1 VKAVQV
7 AEPGTARVSDVGE
20 PKLRGPQD
28 AIVKVT
34 AAAICGADLF
44 PLHGMTPGF
53 DPATVLGHE
62 FAGVITDLGDAVD
75 LLEVGQRVVSSAA

>member
-1 VKAVQV
+1 MKAVRVGERGV
-7 AEPGTARVSDVGE
+7 ATVTDVAE

-53 DPATVLGHE
+53 DPGRCWGTS
-62 FAGVITDLGDAVD
+62 
-75 LLEVGQRVVSSAA
+75 SSA

>member
-1 VKAVQV
+1 MPVV
-7 AEPGTARVSDVGE
+7 ADVGE

-62 FAGVITDLGDAVD
+62 FAA
-75 LLEVGQRVVSSAA
+75 